1 MLLIAYA
8 ALGIAT
14 AIYAWRGI
22 VEEMGPIKDFGDF
35 GMTLYM
41 AFGAGLVWPVAALVY
56 LLWLLYKSSQNKPDE
71 GRFKCEVC
79 GSTEGSM
86 MGIWDYC
93 RSGHTYVAK
102 RSEV

>member
-22 VEEMGPIKDFGDF
+22 VEEMGPIKDFLDF
-35 GMTLYM
+35 GSALYTVVIVGMFWPVFGLFYGLWTLYK
-41 AFGAGLVWPVAALVY
+41 
-56 LLWLLYKSSQNKPDE
+56 KSQSRTSGSK
-71 GRFKCEVC
+71 FKCEIC
-79 GSTEGSM
+79 GGTSGSS
-86 MGIWDYC
+86 MGVWDYC
-93 RSGHTYVAK
+93 QSGHTYVAK